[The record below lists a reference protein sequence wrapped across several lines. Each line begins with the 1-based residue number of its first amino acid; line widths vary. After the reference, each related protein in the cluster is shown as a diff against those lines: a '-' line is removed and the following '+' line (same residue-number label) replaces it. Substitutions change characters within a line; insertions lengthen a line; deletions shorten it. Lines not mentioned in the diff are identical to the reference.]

1 MSNVLV
7 NLNAKYVL
15 SKMCF
20 DSKSLPAMMQM
31 IRATHV
37 VDIDT
42 DMQAQ
47 CWLNSHVLCVQRFK
61 LSLSIV
67 VLTCLWT
74 VSSQLIISVE
84 RTTVFAAGTYSE
96 RIQQFWS
103 ARPAKG
109 CILCFAAEQFIMR
122 TV

>member
-1 MSNVLV
+1 MVRAQQRFKKKKPVVSNVLV

-20 DSKSLPAMMQM
+20 DSKSLPAMKQM

-47 CWLNSHVLCVQRFK
+47 CWLNSHLVCSKVQAQFKHSRFNMFVD
-61 LSLSIV
+61 SF
-67 VLTCLWT
+67 LTT
-74 VSSQLIISVE
+74 DH
-84 RTTVFAAGTYSE
+84 
-96 RIQQFWS
+96 
-103 ARPAKG
+103 
-109 CILCFAAEQFIMR
+109 
-122 TV
+122 